1 MGDVDVGGH
10 RPLLLVL
17 SIDSGLD
24 FPSSGLGSVLKVD
37 SLEIIMRNI
46 DHDHFIPNLY
56 IFILTYDYP
65 GESPPRRGLVGE
77 RRSVYLSQPPVWHR
91 ARLGGGA
98 KLSRSE
104 PLELHHLGE
113 S

>member
-24 FPSSGLGSVLKVD
+24 FPSSGQGSVLKVD

-56 IFILTYDYP
+56 NVHFHIDL
-65 GESPPRRGLVGE
+65 
-77 RRSVYLSQPPVWHR
+77 
-91 ARLGGGA
+91 
-98 KLSRSE
+98 
-104 PLELHHLGE
+104 
-113 S
+113 

>member
-46 DHDHFIPNLY
+46 D
-56 IFILTYDYP
+56 
-65 GESPPRRGLVGE
+65 
-77 RRSVYLSQPPVWHR
+77 Q
-91 ARLGGGA
+91 
-98 KLSRSE
+98 
-104 PLELHHLGE
+104 
-113 S
+113 